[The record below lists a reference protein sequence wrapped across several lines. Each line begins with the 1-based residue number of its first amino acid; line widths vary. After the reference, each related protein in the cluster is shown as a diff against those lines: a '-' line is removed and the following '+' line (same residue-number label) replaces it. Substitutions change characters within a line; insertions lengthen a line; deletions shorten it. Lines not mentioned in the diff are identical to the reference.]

1 MKVSGSYNVHKTIH
15 MEAEWDRKDP
25 IGEIIWL
32 EKIHKEF
39 GFPNG
44 AVGQIWLH
52 ENNSELLLKE
62 YFKHPIVK
70 SVRQKPNYD
79 DFKKPIVKLS
89 DEVFRL
95 GFSKLAKYNL
105 HFDLQIPWKYLKDA
119 KLLADDFPDTLIIL
133 NHAGLP
139 YDRSIEGLKSWRSA
153 INIISQCPNVVV
165 KISGI
170 GVPNS
175 TWNKY
180 NNEGIINHLIDKFGA
195 DRCMFGSNFPVDSLC
210 ASYDQIVETLFECI
224 SSLTK
229 TEINN
234 IFYSNA
240 LKFYKPL

>member
-1 MKVSGSYNVHKTIH
+1 MK
-15 MEAEWDRKDP
+15 D
-25 IGEIIWL
+25 
-32 EKIHKEF
+32 
-39 GFPNG
+39 
-44 AVGQIWLH
+44 
-52 ENNSELLLKE
+52 
-62 YFKHPIVK
+62 
-70 SVRQKPNYD
+70 
-79 DFKKPIVKLS
+79 
-89 DEVFRL
+89 
-95 GFSKLAKYNL
+95 
-105 HFDLQIPWKYLKDA
+105 
-119 KLLADDFPDTLIIL
+119 
-133 NHAGLP
+133 
-139 YDRSIEGLKSWRSA
+139 A

-180 NNEGIINHLIDKFGA
+180 NNEGIINYLIDKFSA

-229 TEINN
+229 TEIKN

>member
-1 MKVSGSYNVHKTIH
+1 M
-15 MEAEWDRKDP
+15 
-25 IGEIIWL
+25 
-32 EKIHKEF
+32 
-39 GFPNG
+39 
-44 AVGQIWLH
+44 
-52 ENNSELLLKE
+52 
-62 YFKHPIVK
+62 
-70 SVRQKPNYD
+70 
-79 DFKKPIVKLS
+79 
-89 DEVFRL
+89 
-95 GFSKLAKYNL
+95 
-105 HFDLQIPWKYLKDA
+105 
-119 KLLADDFPDTLIIL
+119 
-133 NHAGLP
+133 
-139 YDRSIEGLKSWRSA
+139 
-153 INIISQCPNVVV
+153 VV

-195 DRCMFGSNFPVDSLC
+195 ARCMFGSNFPVDSLC

>member
-1 MKVSGSYNVHKTIH
+1 MIC
-15 MEAEWDRKDP
+15 
-25 IGEIIWL
+25 
-32 EKIHKEF
+32 
-39 GFPNG
+39 
-44 AVGQIWLH
+44 
-52 ENNSELLLKE
+52 
-62 YFKHPIVK
+62 
-70 SVRQKPNYD
+70 
-79 DFKKPIVKLS
+79 
-89 DEVFRL
+89 
-95 GFSKLAKYNL
+95 KYHGN
-105 HFDLQIPWKYLKDA
+105 ILKDA
-119 KLLADDFPDTLIIL
+119 KLLADDFPNTLIIL

-180 NNEGIINHLIDKFGA
+180 NNEGIINYLIDKFGA

-229 TEINN
+229 TEIKN
-234 IFYSNA
+234 IFYNNA